1 VLLILGRCPGG
12 TENLTENLTELA
24 KEGEEG
30 EERAWQSSYLRE
42 GREGEEGEKRAW

>member
-1 VLLILGRCPGG
+1 MLLILGRCPGG
-12 TENLTENLTELA
+12 TENLTELA
-24 KEGEEG
+24 KEGKEG